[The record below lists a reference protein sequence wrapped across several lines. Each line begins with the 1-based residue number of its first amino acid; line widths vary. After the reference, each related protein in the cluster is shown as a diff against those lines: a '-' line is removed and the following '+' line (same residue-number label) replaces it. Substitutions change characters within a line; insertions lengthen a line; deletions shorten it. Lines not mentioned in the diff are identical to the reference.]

1 MRATKAGNT
10 SKKRHGGLVQ
20 TVSSHRERE
29 REREKA
35 FVKAMKAG
43 NTSKKRHGGL
53 VQTVSSHRERERER
67 ESLCE
72 SYEGREYIEEETW
85 WAGPNS

>member
-29 REREKA
+29 REKA

-43 NTSKKRHGGL
+43 NTSKKRDMVGWSKQL
-53 VQTVSSHRERERER
+53 AVIERERERER
-67 ESLCE
+67 VCE
-72 SYEGREYIEEETW
+72 G
-85 WAGPNS
+85 